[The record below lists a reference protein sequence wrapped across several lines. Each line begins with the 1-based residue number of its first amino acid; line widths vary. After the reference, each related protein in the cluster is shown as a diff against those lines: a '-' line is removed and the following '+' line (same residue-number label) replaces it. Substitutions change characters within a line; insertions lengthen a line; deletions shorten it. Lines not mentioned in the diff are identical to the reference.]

1 MKNIL
6 IIGGGPSGMMAAISA
21 KIHHPNAN
29 ITLLER
35 NKTLGKKLS
44 LTGGGRCNVSANV
57 VNQTVVDN
65 VIKNGRFLYSSLE
78 NFGPQEIIKFFND
91 HGCPLVE
98 EDHHRMFPSSNKS
111 KDIINTL
118 KSVLLQNNIVIE
130 YDVFV
135 NKITKDTVYSDT
147 KSFHYDH
154 LILATGSKA
163 LKGSGSDG
171 NGYNLAKTL
180 GHTITDLYPAEVPLV
195 SNDTVI
201 QDKIL
206 QGLSFNDINIKV
218 LGPKGKIVRSITHD
232 LLFTH
237 FGLSGPAA
245 LRASYDVINI
255 LKTNKTVRILID
267 FLPEIKVNDLND
279 DHINTLPKRLI
290 NYLNTLD
297 YPLTHSIKHFEMT
310 VYDTRGFSHAFVTN
324 GGVNIKEIDPKTM
337 RSKRIDSVSF
347 CGELIDY
354 NAYTGGYNITAAF
367 SSGYTAGKYALKK
380 LP

>member
-65 VIKNGRFLYSSLE
+65 VVKNGRFLYSSLE

-118 KSVLLQNNIVIE
+118 QSVLLQNNITIE

-255 LKTNKTVRILID
+255 LSAYYTM
-267 FLPEIKVNDLND
+267 FL
-279 DHINTLPKRLI
+279 
-290 NYLNTLD
+290 
-297 YPLTHSIKHFEMT
+297 
-310 VYDTRGFSHAFVTN
+310 
-324 GGVNIKEIDPKTM
+324 
-337 RSKRIDSVSF
+337 
-347 CGELIDY
+347 
-354 NAYTGGYNITAAF
+354 
-367 SSGYTAGKYALKK
+367 
-380 LP
+380 